1 MKWKTVLLLF
11 LSVFLI
17 VGAFVVPP
25 LLLQESVSRSVNK
38 PILTDASVPD
48 VNPAES
54 IVEKLA
60 SFSDPDSTSVS
71 LGTET
76 NDEQLTSVL
85 HEELRSLYEAGA
97 LPQTA
102 YDSLDAS
109 VEEGFIAERYCVIQ
123 PAKHLMFEVFSVE
136 IWTSTN
142 AQILLDWSSL
152 KILSINYSMP
162 GVALLRLECDEE
174 QASREIQGWAD
185 YLGLNAGQPVHTE
198 MSIDEIL
205 SSFEYRDPVILKQ
218 CVLTDET
225 GSGVLF
231 GQSFT
236 SRTNGE
242 NYIWQPIY

>member
-1 MKWKTVLLLF
+1 MKWKTPLLLS
-11 LSVFLI
+11 LAALLI
-17 VGAFVVPP
+17 AGAFVVPP
-25 LLLQESVSRSVNK
+25 LLLQRSVSRLVNK

-48 VNPAES
+48 VKPAES

-97 LPQTA
+97 LLQTA
-102 YDSLDAS
+102 YDSLVTALD
-109 VEEGFIAERYCVIQ
+109 EGFDAERYCVIQ
-123 PAKHLMFEVFSVE
+123 PAHHLMFEVFSVE
-136 IWTSTN
+136 IWN

-162 GVALLRLECDEE
+162 GAALLRLECDEV
-174 QASREIQGWAD
+174 QARREMQGWAD
-185 YLGLNAGQPVHTE
+185 YLGLTAGQFVLTE

-205 SSFEYRDPVILKQ
+205 SSGQYKDPVILKQ

-225 GSGVLF
+225 GAGILF
-231 GQSFT
+231 GQSLTFGVDT
-236 SRTNGE
+236 D
-242 NYIWQPIY
+242 NYIWHPIY

>member
-1 MKWKTVLLLF
+1 MKWKTVLLLS

-25 LLLQESVSRSVNK
+25 LLLQGSVSRLVNK
-38 PILTDASVPD
+38 PVLTDASVPD
-48 VNPAES
+48 VKPAES

-71 LGTET
+71 LGIEYH
-76 NDEQLTSVL
+76 DEQLLSVL
-85 HEELRSLYEAGA
+85 HEELKSLHEAGA
-97 LPQTA
+97 LLQNA
-102 YDSLDAS
+102 YDSLDTA
-109 VEEGFIAERYCVIQ
+109 VDEGFDTERYCVIQ
-123 PAKHLMFEVFSVE
+123 PAKHLMFEVFSVQ
-136 IWTSTN
+136 IWSMG

-185 YLGLNAGQPVHTE
+185 YLGLTAGQFVLTE

-205 SSFEYRDPVILKQ
+205 SSGQYKDPVILKQ

-225 GSGVLF
+225 GAGVLF
-231 GQSFT
+231 GQSLTFGVDT
-236 SRTNGE
+236 D
-242 NYIWQPIY
+242 NYIWHPIY

>member
-1 MKWKTVLLLF
+1 MKWKTVLLLS

-25 LLLQESVSRSVNK
+25 LLLQRSVSQLVNK
-38 PILTDASVPD
+38 PVLTDASVPS
-48 VNPAES
+48 VKLAEG

-109 VEEGFIAERYCVIQ
+109 VDEGFIAERYCVIQ
-123 PAKHLMFEVFSVE
+123 PANHLMFEVFSVQ
-136 IWTSTN
+136 IWGMD
-142 AQILLDWSSL
+142 AQIIVDWSSL
-152 KILSINYSMP
+152 KILSINYSLFE
-162 GVALLRLECDEE
+162 VALLRLECDEE
-174 QASREIQGWAD
+174 QASHEMQGWAD
-185 YLGLNAGQPVHTE
+185 YLGLTAGQFVLTE
-198 MSIDEIL
+198 RSIDEIL
-205 SSFEYRDPVILKQ
+205 SSGQYKDPVILKQ
-218 CVLTDET
+218 CILTDET
-225 GSGVLF
+225 GASVLF

-236 SRTNGE
+236 FGVDTE
-242 NYIWQPIY
+242 TYIWHPIY

>member
-1 MKWKTVLLLF
+1 MKWKTVLLLS
-11 LSVFLI
+11 LAALLI
-17 VGAFVVPP
+17 AGAFVVPP
-25 LLLQESVSRSVNK
+25 MLLQQSVSRSVNK

-48 VNPAES
+48 IKPAES

-71 LGTET
+71 LGTAT

-109 VEEGFIAERYCVIQ
+109 VDEGFIAERYCVIQ

-162 GVALLRLECDEE
+162 GAALLRLECDEV
-174 QASREIQGWAD
+174 QARREMQGWAD
-185 YLGLNAGQPVHTE
+185 YLGLTAGQFVLTE
-198 MSIDEIL
+198 RSIDEIL
-205 SSFEYRDPVILKQ
+205 SSGQYKDPVILKQ

-225 GSGVLF
+225 GAGILF
-231 GQSFT
+231 GQSLTFGVDT
-236 SRTNGE
+236 D
-242 NYIWQPIY
+242 NYIWHPIY